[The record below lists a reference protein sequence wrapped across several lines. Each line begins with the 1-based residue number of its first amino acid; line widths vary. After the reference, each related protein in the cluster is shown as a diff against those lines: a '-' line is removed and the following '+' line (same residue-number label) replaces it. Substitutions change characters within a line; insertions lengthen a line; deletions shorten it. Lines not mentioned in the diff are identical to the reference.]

1 MCALWHVCPPTQ
13 IKKYNREFKWTDFII
28 SDIKKSELFMGK
40 ASKNNTKS
48 ADRLTPIS
56 LLEGAEAFT
65 LLLAPQLVLL
75 TQER

>member
-1 MCALWHVCPPTQ
+1 
-13 IKKYNREFKWTDFII
+13 
-28 SDIKKSELFMGK
+28 MGK
-40 ASKNNTKS
+40 ASKNNTEN
-48 ADRLTPIS
+48 ADRLTLIS

>member
-1 MCALWHVCPPTQ
+1 
-13 IKKYNREFKWTDFII
+13 
-28 SDIKKSELFMGK
+28 MGK
-40 ASKNNTKS
+40 ANKNNTEN

-75 TQER
+75 TQERWVEGSKWLAMADVLEDPQSPPGSSE